1 MNETRHLDIGCG
13 TAPRNPY
20 HRDLL
25 YACDLEDLE
34 KKTTENSFVFKKVDL
49 ASETLPFP
57 DNYFSSISAFD
68 VLEHIPRQAFDKNG
82 KSISPFIN
90 LMSEIYRVLKPE
102 GLLLASTPAYP
113 RPEAFQDPTHV
124 NIITDTTHTYFCGAN
139 AYAIRYGFKGNF
151 SIINAAWEVQKNLY
165 DKNNSNFRKS
175 IRNMNQQFFKGGIVH
190 FTWELSAQK
199 I

>member
-1 MNETRHLDIGCG
+1 M
-13 TAPRNPY
+13 
-20 HRDLL
+20 
-25 YACDLEDLE
+25 
-34 KKTTENSFVFKKVDL
+34 
-49 ASETLPFP
+49 PFP

-124 NIITDTTHTYFCGAN
+124 NIITDTTHTYFCGEK
-139 AYAIRYGFKGNF
+139 AYAVRYGFKGNF
-151 SIINAAWEVQKNLY
+151 STKKVAWEAQKNLY
-165 DKNNSNFRKS
+165 DSNTPIARKIFRN
-175 IRNMNQQFFKGGIVH
+175 IEYRFFKGGIIH
-190 FTWELSAQK
+190 LTWELRATK
-199 I
+199 

>member
-25 YACDLEDLE
+25 FGCDLEDME
-34 KKTTENSFVFKKVDL
+34 KNINEKSFVFKKVDL
-49 ASETLPFP
+49 SAEALPFP

-68 VLEHIPRQAFDKNG
+68 VLEHIPRQAFDKQG

-90 LMSEIYRVLKPE
+90 LMSEIYRILEPE

-124 NIITDTTHTYFCGAN
+124 NIITETTHTYFCGTN
-139 AYAIRYGFKGNF
+139 AYAIRYGFRGNF
-151 SIINAAWEVQKNLY
+151 SIINAAWGVQKNLY
-165 DKNNSNFRKS
+165 DKNISYFRKS
-175 IRNMNQQFFKGGIVH
+175 IRNMNQRFLKGGIVH
-190 FTWELSAQK
+190 FTWELCANK
-199 I
+199 

>member
-1 MNETRHLDIGCG
+1 M
-13 TAPRNPY
+13 
-20 HRDLL
+20 
-25 YACDLEDLE
+25 E

-102 GLLLASTPAYP
+102 GLLLASTPAFP

-124 NIITDTTHTYFCGAN
+124 NIITDTTHTYFCGEK
-139 AYAIRYGFKGNF
+139 AYAVRYYYCK
-151 SIINAAWEVQKNLY
+151 KNY
-165 DKNNSNFRKS
+165 KKY
-175 IRNMNQQFFKGGIVH
+175 
-190 FTWELSAQK
+190 SA
-199 I
+199 

>member
-25 YACDLEDLE
+25 YACDLEDME

-49 ASETLPFP
+49 ASEPLPFP
-57 DNYFSSISAFD
+57 DNFFSSISAFD
-68 VLEHIPRQAFDKNG
+68 VLEHIPRQAFDTNG

-124 NIITDTTHTYFCGAN
+124 NIITDTTHTYFCGEK
-139 AYAIRYGFKGNF
+139 AYAIRYGFRGNF
-151 SIINAAWEVQKNLY
+151 SIMKVAWEVQKNLY
-165 DKNNSNFRKS
+165 DKNISNFRKS
-175 IRNMNQQFFKGGIVH
+175 IRNINQQFLKGGIIH
-190 FTWELSAQK
+190 LTWELSAK
-199 I
+199 K

>member
-25 YACDLEDLE
+25 YACDLEDME
-34 KKTTENSFVFKKVDL
+34 KKTTGNGFVFEKVDL
-49 ASETLPFP
+49 ASEPLPFP

-68 VLEHIPRQAFDKNG
+68 VLEHIPRQAFNKNG

-102 GLLLASTPAYP
+102 GLLLASTPAFP

-124 NIITDTTHTYFCGAN
+124 NIITYTTHTYFIGEKAN
-139 AYAIRYGFKGNF
+139 AVRYGFKVNF
-151 SIINAAWEVQKNLY
+151 SIKKVAWEPQKNLY
-165 DKNNSNFRKS
+165 DVNIPTARKI
-175 IRNMNQQFFKGGIVH
+175 IRNIQHRFLKGGIIH
-190 FTWELSAQK
+190 LTWELRATK
-199 I
+199 